1 MKHLIFLIGIG
12 MVFLSC
18 RNSSTDLIDPSD
30 LKIKAGYICG
40 WGSGIDTLE
49 ITNQTV
55 RYVYYIPRQSM
66 QAQISKTR
74 KLSDQEW
81 VDIRKALNWS
91 QFNSLSY
98 KTCNVCFD
106 GCDEWIAVQNG
117 ALSHQITFTRGLKID
132 TINAL
137 QAKLAQLKAE
147 FAP

>member
-1 MKHLIFLIGIG
+1 MKHLVILFFVGSGI
-12 MVFLSC
+12 LSC
-18 RNSSTDLIDPSD
+18 KNSSLDLIDPSD

-49 ITNQTV
+49 IANQTV

-81 VDIRKALNWS
+81 AEIKKSINWS
-91 QFNSLSY
+91 QFNLLSY

-137 QAKLAQLKAE
+137 QAKLAQLKTE
-147 FAP
+147 LSQ